1 MEVVKSGESSCDLVV
16 EEGVLAC
23 GVVVGP
29 TMVDN
34 AVMGSPV
41 GEVVFPEGRYDVYLS
56 LE

>member
-1 MEVVKSGESSCDLVV
+1 MGAIKSGESSCDLVV
-16 EEGVLAC
+16 EEDVLAC